1 MKIESMI
8 YDFHGNFL
16 YKNSSPA
23 DNRRLNTLSFADFK
37 SAEVCVFFCVYLRE
51 NFKKKVPSTLF
62 YSVIPVSQSL
72 NAPLHCSKLMVI
84 GLPNVSFI
92 SSF

>member
-16 YKNSSPA
+16 YKYSSPA

-37 SAEVCVFFCVYLRE
+37 SAEICVFFCAYLRE
-51 NFKKKVPSTLF
+51 TFKKNVPRTLF

-72 NAPLHCSKLMVI
+72 NTSLHGSKLMII
-84 GLPNVSFI
+84 GFPNVSFI
-92 SSF
+92 GCF